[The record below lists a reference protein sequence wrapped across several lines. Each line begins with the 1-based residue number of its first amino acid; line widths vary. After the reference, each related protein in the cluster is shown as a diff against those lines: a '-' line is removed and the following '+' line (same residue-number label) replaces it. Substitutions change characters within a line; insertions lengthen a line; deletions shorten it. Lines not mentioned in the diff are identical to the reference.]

1 MANIV
6 SSVTSRTPQASNLSC
21 FLNVSLILCRCK
33 CSSTRKIST
42 LKVVYQWVSCS
53 NSRLMSTWYFL
64 SSGQFSV
71 LPAHGALQIR
81 FQGIRPLTRTLI
93 MHSVLDST
101 HLRTITRSLMET
113 SSNIYIDYI
122 SSHITDLRFSTY
134 PFSDKL
140 RCSPY
145 TNGSQYLDFTKTWIY
160 VEDPI
165 LGSLCVPTSV
175 LVTPNTITRYVL

>member
-1 MANIV
+1 MLVVTPIPALVSFEYLISFKYEMEFLWERKWSAATLIFFSNRYLLMANIV

-134 PFSDKL
+134 PFS
-140 RCSPY
+140 R
-145 TNGSQYLDFTKTWIY
+145 
-160 VEDPI
+160 
-165 LGSLCVPTSV
+165 
-175 LVTPNTITRYVL
+175 